1 MKFYWVKTQRTLISI
16 IALLA
21 VLFQALPASA
31 ASAASPD
38 PTPNIY
44 NPLSNGELPTQ
55 PIDSDLMQLSAQ
67 TWIMVNGANGKVLSS
82 KDPDRRMYPASMTK
96 MMTCI
101 LAIESGRLN
110 DTITIS
116 RHAAATP
123 YAHVSVGYRYILRD
137 LLYEM
142 MLRSD
147 NGAATAV
154 AEFIAPDSV
163 PFADLMNQK
172 AAQLGMQG
180 THFSNPH
187 GLHEASNYSTAADM
201 MRLALY
207 CMRNPVF
214 AQIVATPT
222 YNLVSVYPAG
232 RNMFCRSVNRLLGRY
247 AGSYG
252 IKTGY
257 TRAAGGCLASVAR
270 HGSQSVFLVVMHCSP
285 VRVRFQ
291 ESATLLDHGF
301 AMIESERTPR
311 MKAPEVPYRHVIS
324 QPTPISQLP
333 VPYPKRATAGK

>member
-1 MKFYWVKTQRTLISI
+1 MKFIRVKTQRTLFSL

-21 VLFQALPASA
+21 VLFWALPASA

-44 NPLSNGELPTQ
+44 NPLPGGELPTQ

-67 TWIMVNGANGKVLSS
+67 TWVMVNGANGKVLSS

-101 LAIESGRLN
+101 LAIESGRLE

-116 RHAAATP
+116 RRAAATP
-123 YAHVSVGYRYILRD
+123 CAHVTAGYRYILGD
-137 LLYEM
+137 LLYDM

-154 AEFIAPDSV
+154 AEFLGNDSV
-163 PFADLMNQK
+163 PFTDLMNAK
-172 AAQLGMQG
+172 AAELGMNG

-187 GLHEASNYSTAADM
+187 GLHQADNYSTAADI

-207 CMRNPVF
+207 CMRNPTF
-214 AQIVATPT
+214 AKIVGTAD
-222 YNLVSVYPAG
+222 YSMVAVYPAG
-232 RNMFCRSVNRLLGRY
+232 RTMHCHSVNRLLGRY

-270 HGSQSVFLVVMHCSP
+270 HGSQSIYLVIMHCTP
-285 VRVRFQ
+285 VRSRFN

-301 AMIESERTPR
+301 AMLQRQLATRPQQLQ
-311 MKAPEVPYRHVIS
+311 VPYR
-324 QPTPISQLP
+324 QLPAPSAPQLPP
-333 VPYPKRATAGK
+333 VPYPKHTASRR